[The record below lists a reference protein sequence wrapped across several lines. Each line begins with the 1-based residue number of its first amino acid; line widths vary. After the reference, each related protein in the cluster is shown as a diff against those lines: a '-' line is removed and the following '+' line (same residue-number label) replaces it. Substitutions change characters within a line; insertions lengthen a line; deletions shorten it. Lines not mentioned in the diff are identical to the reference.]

1 MHVLGKLIRSL
12 DKSHI
17 AIFKIVLKVIKEYV
31 YFGGCGYI
39 ILINKLVPGSAE
51 LIYNLMVIAA
61 EKLTIAELVEL
72 INTQENILEL
82 FQNWWNLKKMN
93 FLQNGSTLV
102 TFKTSPMI
110 FGPLNV
116 KF

>member
-17 AIFKIVLKVIKEYV
+17 AIIKIVLKVIKEYV

-51 LIYNLMVIAA
+51 LIYNLMVM
-61 EKLTIAELVEL
+61 LR
-72 INTQENILEL
+72 
-82 FQNWWNLKKMN
+82 
-93 FLQNGSTLV
+93 S
-102 TFKTSPMI
+102 
-110 FGPLNV
+110 
-116 KF
+116 